1 MSQNLKFD
9 GYTHE
14 ISTAKLQI
22 LTKDCDVVCS
32 SIQNMNIME
41 GYNQAY
47 FRFFTSENEHCDR
60 LVKGILTD
68 QVFTVWSRQKK
79 LNGSSNSGARV

>member
-1 MSQNLKFD
+1 
-9 GYTHE
+9 
-14 ISTAKLQI
+14 
-22 LTKDCDVVCS
+22 
-32 SIQNMNIME
+32 MNIME

-47 FRFFTSENEHCDR
+47 FKFFTSENEHCDR

-79 LNGSSNSGARV
+79 LNGSSNSGARVQSEINLFKISSFWS

>member
-1 MSQNLKFD
+1 
-9 GYTHE
+9 
-14 ISTAKLQI
+14 
-22 LTKDCDVVCS
+22 
-32 SIQNMNIME
+32 MNIME

-47 FRFFTSENEHCDR
+47 FKFFTSENEHCDR